1 MEKEKRRELMEAYK
15 GRHPQMGVVAIRC
28 TATGDAFF
36 AAAKDTKA
44 VINGARFQLE
54 LGSYRNRELMRLW
67 KEYGPESF
75 EFSVAKELK
84 YEDPAE
90 DHSGELEELLAECLT
105 EPGAKKL

>member
-1 MEKEKRRELMEAYK
+1 
-15 GRHPQMGVVAIRC
+15 
-28 TATGDAFF
+28 
-36 AAAKDTKA
+36 
-44 VINGARFQLE
+44 
-54 LGSYRNRELMRLW
+54 MRLW

>member
-28 TATGDAFF
+28 MATGDAFF

-75 EFSVAKELK
+75 EFFVAKELK

-90 DHSGELEELLAECLT
+90 DHSGELEALLAECLT